1 MIIISTLNNK
11 FKQLEVKIKF
21 LALMLKLI
29 VLAGASAQQLAIDL
43 KNT

>member
-21 LALMLKLI
+21 LALTLKLI
-29 VLAGASAQQLAIDL
+29 ASAGTSAQQLVIDIR
-43 KNT
+43 NT